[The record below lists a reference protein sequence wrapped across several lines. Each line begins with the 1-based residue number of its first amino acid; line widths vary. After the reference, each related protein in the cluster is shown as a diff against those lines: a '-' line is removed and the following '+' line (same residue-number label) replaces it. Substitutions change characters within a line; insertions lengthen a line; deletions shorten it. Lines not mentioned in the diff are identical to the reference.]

1 MGRTAFAGR
10 LPAGPFLS
18 LAANSACA
26 LYHGALGALHR
37 SVWFSAMCAFYL
49 LLAAARFG
57 VVVCGA
63 QRGRAQRFVQ
73 AAAGGMLAGLSAV
86 VAWLNTLSLSQDI
99 AAVYGTITMI
109 SVAAF
114 TTGKVSAAAVCAV
127 RQRRKG
133 PPFAALNGIRCAEA
147 AASVLTLQRSMLVSF
162 GAMPPETR
170 RMMNA
175 LTGAGVC
182 LFVLLAGV
190 CLILKTGKEDVLWQ
204 NPNSQR
210 QMKRSQKM

>member
-1 MGRTAFAGR
+1 M
-10 LPAGPFLS
+10 
-18 LAANSACA
+18 
-26 LYHGALGALHR
+26 
-37 SVWFSAMCAFYL
+37 
-49 LLAAARFG
+49 
-57 VVVCGA
+57 
-63 QRGRAQRFVQ
+63 Q

-99 AAVYGTITMI
+99 AACVRHDHDDLRRG
-109 SVAAF
+109 VHHR
-114 TTGKVSAAAVCAV
+114 KVSGRRRV
-127 RQRRKG
+127 RRAPAPEGAR
-133 PPFAALNGIRCAEA
+133 PFAALNGIRCAEA